1 MFMQTVNRTD
11 TERVWVTVTNNSG
24 ADIGVHDPVFKYTT
38 AGNASSVAVN
48 EGASLLKAGSTDNKH
63 GHLIGI
69 AYEDIPNGTETG
81 LVQVY
86 GYYESVRLA
95 PESGVKAIKQGTGL
109 RVPSAA
115 SVGFSSVGLNVAEA
129 VNVVALSE
137 ITQAQINADPGYGDH
152 VFIRAL

>member
-11 TERVWVTVTNNSG
+11 TERVWVTVSNNSG

-38 AGNASSVAVN
+38 TGNTASVAVN
-48 EGASLLKAGSTDNKH
+48 EGASLLKAGSNDNKS

-86 GYYESVRLA
+86 GYYESVRIA
-95 PESGVKAIKQGTGL
+95 YQTGTTYVQPGCGL
-109 RVPSAA
+109 RVPTAA

-129 VNVVALSE
+129 VNVVAL
-137 ITQAQINADPGYGDH
+137 AQITVTATNPSYGDH